1 MSQWALGSYASTFS
15 DHFLLLIDMQN
26 TTFPN
31 YENPSKP
38 REFFPPQMSLELKQV
53 KHNLFTRGS
62 VYNSFLTAM
71 LRAFFFILFSVICFT
86 DFESSFSS
94 PQTLYTLL
102 KKSLWMNELLNE
114 IHRNIFLNRNKWHQ
128 ENEKSRLWYISAL
141 LRRWIKNVQRKNF
154 II

>member
-1 MSQWALGSYASTFS
+1 MSHWTLGSYASTFS
-15 DHFLLLIDMQN
+15 DHFLLLIGMRN
-26 TTFPN
+26 TTFTN

-71 LRAFFFILFSVICFT
+71 LRAFFFLFNVICFT

-94 PQTLYTLL
+94 PQTLYTLF

-114 IHRNIFLNRNKWHQ
+114 IHRNTFLNRNKWHQ
-128 ENEKSRLWYISAL
+128 ENEKSRLWCIFDL
-141 LRRWIKNVQRKNF
+141 LRQQIKIVRHMNF